1 MLTPATTAW
10 LNEAITPPDET
21 ARQQARAHQQQL
33 TKPAGSLG
41 RLETLAEQF
50 AAWQGVNQPR
60 IPRTRV
66 RVFAADHGI
75 ARRGVSAFPQEVT
88 AQMIANF
95 CSGGA
100 AVSVLANQW
109 DADFG
114 VVNLGCVAEVAAHP
128 LLQERILASGTA
140 DFTEGPA
147 MTETQLAQALET
159 GREQVNQGEFE
170 LFVGGEMGIGN
181 TSAAAALLA
190 ALLNRPAA
198 ELTGPGTGIDAE
210 ALTHKRQLIA
220 HALEL
225 HAAQLAQPL
234 SALQCLGGFEIAA
247 LAGAYLACAQRGV
260 PSLVDGFIS
269 TAAALA
275 ACRLNPGVR
284 PWLLFA
290 HRSAEPGHGLALADL
305 QAEPLLAFNMR
316 LGEGSGALL
325 ALPLIHSALQLH
337 NNMATFAQAGV
348 SDA

>member
-1 MLTPATTAW
+1 MLPPATTAW
-10 LNEAITPPDET
+10 LNEAITPPDEN

-41 RLETLAEQF
+41 RLEDLAEQF
-50 AAWQGVNQPR
+50 AAWQGVSHPR
-60 IPRTRV
+60 VPRTRV

-100 AVSVLANQW
+100 AVSVLAHQW

-114 VVNLGCVAEVAAHP
+114 VVNLGCVTEVAPHP
-128 LLQERILASGTA
+128 LLQERIIGPGTA
-140 DFTEGPA
+140 DFTEAPA
-147 MTETQLAQALET
+147 MTEVQLAQALEA
-159 GREQVNQGEFE
+159 GREQVNQGEFA

-190 ALLNRPAA
+190 ALLARPAV
-198 ELTGPGTGIDAE
+198 ELTGPGTGINAE
-210 ALTHKRQLIA
+210 ALNHKRRLIEN
-220 HALEL
+220 ALEL
-225 HAAQLAQPL
+225 HAAHLAQPV
-234 SALQCLGGFEIAA
+234 SALQRVGGFEIAA
-247 LAGAYLACAQRGV
+247 LTGAYLASAQRGI

-275 ACRLNPGVR
+275 ACRINPGVR

-305 QAEPLLAFNMR
+305 QADPLLTFNMR
-316 LGEGSGALL
+316 LGEGSGALV

-337 NNMATFAQAGV
+337 NSMATFAQAGV
-348 SDA
+348 RDA